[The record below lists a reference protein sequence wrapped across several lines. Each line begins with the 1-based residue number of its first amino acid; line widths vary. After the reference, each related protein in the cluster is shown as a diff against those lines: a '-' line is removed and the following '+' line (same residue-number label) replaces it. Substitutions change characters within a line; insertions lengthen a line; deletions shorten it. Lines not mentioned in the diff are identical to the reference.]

1 MSFMPQRFLK
11 MNEAREDSGG
21 FQPAYFSRII
31 YLLSICTVELH
42 MQIELPAQTPL
53 GDDKNKL
60 TKAIEGGFI
69 SPANPGQAIHVFYDC
84 VYPILV

>member
-1 MSFMPQRFLK
+1 
-11 MNEAREDSGG
+11 
-21 FQPAYFSRII
+21 
-31 YLLSICTVELH
+31 

-69 SPANPGQAIHVFYDC
+69 SPANLGQAIHVFYDC

>member
-11 MNEAREDSGG
+11 MNRLGKIAGAATSL
-21 FQPAYFSRII
+21 FPRII

-69 SPANPGQAIHVFYDC
+69 SLANPGQAIHVFYNC

>member
-1 MSFMPQRFLK
+1 MSFTPQWFLK
-11 MNEAREDSGG
+11 MKRLGKIAGTHRSPFPG
-21 FQPAYFSRII
+21 II
-31 YLLSICTVELH
+31 NLLSICTVELH

-69 SPANPGQAIHVFYDC
+69 SLANPGQAIHVFYDC

>member
-11 MNEAREDSGG
+11 MNRLGKIAGACN
-21 FQPAYFSRII
+21 QPISSN
-31 YLLSICTVELH
+31 YLLVVNLHSELH

-69 SPANPGQAIHVFYDC
+69 SLANPGQAIHVFYNC